1 MTDASLI
8 VVSEFDGYAVLRLN
22 RPEKH
27 NAINT
32 AMRIEFMEALEKLRD
47 RFAVIIITGTDN
59 AFCSGL
65 DLKEEKALQ
74 SEDHDA
80 EPATSW

>member
-1 MTDASLI
+1 MGPDRDAWPVGWVGPLNPLLTLTVDGEPMTDASLI

-32 AMRIEFMEALEKLRD
+32 AMRIEFMEA
-47 RFAVIIITGTDN
+47 
-59 AFCSGL
+59 
-65 DLKEEKALQ
+65 
-74 SEDHDA
+74 
-80 EPATSW
+80 